1 MNMGNIT
8 TLLLQDVRFQEALS
22 ACMNCGVCTAIC
34 PSAEFY
40 NYDPRKICDI
50 VQRED
55 DMEIEKLL
63 RSETI
68 WYCGECMSCATRCPR
83 GNTPGLVIIAL
94 RKIAQ
99 QLGYFVDSEKGRQQ
113 LILKKIIGGCILDK
127 GYCVHPDIV
136 IPETHPE
143 QGPIWKWYYDNIKE
157 VAPKMGAN
165 YKGNGAGALRYV
177 SDKNLEEIKEIFEAT
192 GALDFH
198 HNIDWFSK
206 EKRGTASEETY
217 LNEIYT
223 ANNNTHNIREL

>member
-1 MNMGNIT
+1 MGNIT
-8 TLLLQDVRFQEALS
+8 TLLLQDVRFQEALH

-50 VQRED
+50 VQREED
-55 DMEIEKLL
+55 VELEKLL

-83 GNTPGLVIIAL
+83 GNTPGLVIMAL

-113 LILKKIIGGCILDK
+113 FILNKVIGGSILER

-136 IPETHPE
+136 IPELHPE
-143 QGPIWKWYYDNIKE
+143 QGPIWKWYRDNIKD
-157 VAPKMGAN
+157 VAPKLGAN
-165 YKGNGAGALRYV
+165 YKGEGAGALRQIA
-177 SDKNLEEIKEIFEAT
+177 DKNLEEIKKIFEAT
-192 GALDFH
+192 GALDFQN
-198 HNIDWFSK
+198 NIDWFSN
-206 EKRGTASEETY
+206 EKRGAIPEQTY

-223 ANNNTHNIREL
+223 TNNNTHNRREL

>member
-1 MNMGNIT
+1 MGNIT
-8 TLLLQDVRFQEALS
+8 TLLLQDVRFQEALN

-55 DMEIEKLL
+55 DVEIEKLL

-83 GNTPGLVIIAL
+83 GNTPGLLIMAL

-113 LILKKIIGGCILDK
+113 FILNKVIGGSILER

-136 IPETHPE
+136 HPELHPE
-143 QGPIWKWYYDNIKE
+143 QGPIWKWYRDNIKE
-157 VAPKMGAN
+157 IAPKLGAN
-165 YKGNGAGALRYV
+165 YKGEGAGALRHIA
-177 SDKNLEEIKEIFEAT
+177 DKNLEEIKGIFEAT
-192 GALDFH
+192 GALDFQN
-198 HNIDWFSK
+198 NIDWFSN
-206 EKRGTASEETY
+206 EKRGATSEQAY

-223 ANNNTHNIREL
+223 VNNNMHNRRDL